1 MQDQLEE
8 KKKRF
13 SFGEK
18 SIQDNAYLIKLII
31 GELMAAVGKENEVK
45 AMNAVRES
53 YWYKRI
59 MIE

>member
-45 AMNAVRES
+45 AMNAVSES